1 MDFKK
6 PELQDHYAAVLRV
19 LRGQVALLAR
29 WLEDATPD
37 HTPVGVKRWSEA
49 NKRFEHF
56 DGAAWQSL
64 AKRYQMNVE
73 QLAGRTAGNQAEQIP
88 ISNGKI
94 NQNLNAEQLGGQ
106 NAAYYASQAEMQTR
120 VSKAGDAHARAAYAG
135 GRCDRTAARGDETAI
150 GGRAEISDSRRW
162 LGNRTQNRG
171 FCGQYPH
178 AGR

>member
-6 PELQDHYAAVLRV
+6 PELQDHYASVLRV

-88 ISNGKI
+88 ISNTNI
-94 NQNLNAEQLGGQ
+94 NENLNAEERDGQ
-106 NAAYYASQAEMQTR
+106 NSAYYASHAGMQIR
-120 VSKAGDAHARAAYAG
+120 VSKAGHAHFRTTYA
-135 GRCDRTAARGDETAI
+135 
-150 GGRAEISDSRRW
+150 
-162 LGNRTQNRG
+162 
-171 FCGQYPH
+171 
-178 AGR
+178 

>member
-49 NKRFEHF
+49 N
-56 DGAAWQSL
+56 
-64 AKRYQMNVE
+64 KRYQMNVE

>member
-73 QLAGRTAGNQAEQIP
+73 HLAGGQGGNQPGQIP
-88 ISNGKI
+88 TGKGRI
-94 NQNLNAEQLGGQ
+94 N
-106 NAAYYASQAEMQTR
+106 
-120 VSKAGDAHARAAYAG
+120 K
-135 GRCDRTAARGDETAI
+135 
-150 GGRAEISDSRRW
+150 
-162 LGNRTQNRG
+162 NRNPKR
-171 FCGQYPH
+171 
-178 AGR
+178 

>member
-73 QLAGRTAGNQAEQIP
+73 QLAGRTAGNQAEQI
-88 ISNGKI
+88 
-94 NQNLNAEQLGGQ
+94 GGQ
-106 NAAYYASQAEMQTR
+106 NAAYYASQAERQTR